1 MTTIGRMIC
10 GLSALLLVQTAVAE
24 RLTFDSRTAWES
36 WDVPFGLIELS
47 DSGPLQLKQF
57 RKNVDVV
64 GDAGQYSYKSVTRDV
79 VSGGVWE
86 ALSNPA
92 TANLVIDGD
101 PSTYWQPDPNDAT
114 EDWAIEIDLGRAV
127 LAKEL
132 RLHFPDQEGARP
144 IRQFTVY
151 SATGLLISTSEDLF
165 QYDPLYRTTK
175 PNTDT
180 VVTIP
185 LSYAAKDSVLVL
197 DTGLDVDRAEL
208 NHYKLF
214 QRIRILVEE
223 KNADA
228 ALAEIEVIGVG
239 DNVSLGTLQRGH
251 IAAGIGVAGTP
262 QLFDGNMNTSNLI
275 TGLGG
280 GGGTISGWEEA
291 GLWFGVDLGAV
302 FFIDDMFIYAFSPDE
317 GQLGFG
323 VNGLAGSGHQI
334 LFSEGKE
341 TLQTTLPVPKA
352 LDYDELLVHDT
363 PNNDG
368 LAYVRYHFRPRKMRY
383 LFWRALHVG
392 GWGWSTKWGELMMFS
407 AGYPA
412 EVSMKSSFIDLGT
425 EAGDGRPKVIKA
437 LHWDV
442 DLPVGTQLQLR
453 SRSGNGLAPVYTF
466 YDRKGESVSEDK
478 WKSSPAVLRGPVD
491 TTLVVGED
499 WGAWSN
505 EYQLSGEPF
514 KSDSPRRFVQL
525 ELILSTTD
533 PSFAPTVDALSIEYE
548 DALVQGAMGSIA
560 PRTTRPNE
568 ETRFTYTLWPS
579 MEAGDSGFD
588 VLRFTVPGRV
598 ETGAVELSIGG
609 ESVAPAGVEQ
619 VGDSLLVRLP
629 NSVLQDSI
637 QVQFNARLVENA
649 TVFTLD
655 LGQSERPGLW
665 QSVEPATRRSN
676 LVMLPDL
683 PASGRLIG
691 DLSFSSPVV
700 TPNGDGINDAVEVSF
715 VVLKATDTAPQI
727 EIFDLSGRVV
737 TSLSA
742 EADGLARRFSWSGR
756 DAAGRVVAPG
766 LYLFRIDL
774 GAQSG
779 EDTALHSLSVA
790 Y

>member
-1 MTTIGRMIC
+1 MKTIRGLLC
-10 GLSALLLVQTAVAE
+10 GLMVLLFAQLVGAE
-24 RLTFDSRTAWES
+24 MLIFSNRAAWEN
-36 WDVPFGLIELS
+36 WDAPFGLVEFADTGQLR
-47 DSGPLQLKQF
+47 LKQF

-64 GDAGQYSYKSVTRDV
+64 KDAGEFSYKSVTRDV

-92 TANLVIDGD
+92 TADLTIDGD
-101 PSTYWQPDPNDAT
+101 LSTYWKPDPNDAT

-151 SATGLLISTSEDLF
+151 SATGLLISTSDDIF

-175 PNTDT
+175 PNSDT

-185 LSYAAKDSVLVL
+185 LSYTAKDSVLVL

-208 NHYKLF
+208 NRYKLF
-214 QRIRILVEE
+214 QRIRILVEQ

-239 DNVSLGTLQRGH
+239 DNVSLGTLERGN
-251 IAAGIGVAGTP
+251 IASGLGVAGAP

-291 GLWFGVDLGAV
+291 GLWFGIDLGAV
-302 FFIDDMFIYAFSPDE
+302 FFIDDIFLYAFSPDE

-341 TLQTTLPVPKA
+341 TLQSKLPVPQA
-352 LDYDELLVHDT
+352 FDYNELLVHDT

-412 EVSMKSSFIDLGT
+412 EVTIKSNFIDLGT

-437 LHWDV
+437 LHWDA

-453 SRSGNGLAPVYTF
+453 SRSGNALSPVYTF
-466 YDRKGESVSEDK
+466 YDRKNEPVTEDK

-491 TTLVVGED
+491 TSLVVGED

-505 EYQLSGEPF
+505 EYKISGEPF

-525 ELILSTTD
+525 EMILSTID
-533 PSFAPTVDALSIEYE
+533 PDFAPTVDALSIEYE
-548 DALVQGAMGSIA
+548 DALVQGAMGSIS
-560 PRTTRPNE
+560 PRATRPNE

-588 VLRFTVPGRV
+588 LLRFTVPGRV
-598 ETGAVELSIGG
+598 ETADVGLSIGG
-609 ESVAPAGVEQ
+609 ESVAPAAVEQ
-619 VGDSLLVRLP
+619 VADSLLVRLP
-629 NSVLQDSI
+629 GSVAQDSVE
-637 QVQFNARLVENA
+637 VQFNARLVENA

-665 QSVEPATRRSN
+665 QSVEPAARRSN

-683 PASGRLIG
+683 PASGSLIG

-700 TPNGDGINDAVEVSF
+700 TPNGDGVNDAVEVRF
-715 VVLKATDTAPQI
+715 IVLKTTDAVPQI

-737 TSLSA
+737 TALSA

-756 DAAGRVVAPG
+756 DAAGQVVAPG
-766 LYLFRIDL
+766 VYLFRIDL

-779 EDTALHSLSVA
+779 EDTVLHALSVA